1 MMFQNTPTYL
11 WWCFGAFAV
20 WAILVFTGLDDLIPD
35 IPFIPIRT
43 ILLAAGIFGGI
54 GVLLYAG
61 LGVISLYIAAVV
73 ALCIALP
80 IGIMTAKVKAD
91 SKDIQPKSIV
101 GTRGTIVKLL
111 SKREYLIQLGSEA
124 ISRIGTPASNNLDEV
139 FETGEEVIITGYS
152 GSDRKLQFV
161 SVAEI

>member
-11 WWCFGAFAV
+11 WWCFGAFAI

-35 IPFIPIRT
+35 IPFVPIRT

-91 SKDIQPKSIV
+91 SRIFNPKV
-101 GTRGTIVKLL
+101 LQALEELL
-111 SKREYLIQLGSEA
+111 LKFLANVNILFSLTQ
-124 ISRIGTPASNNLDEV
+124 
-139 FETGEEVIITGYS
+139 
-152 GSDRKLQFV
+152 KLQV
-161 SVAEI
+161 E